1 MNPSPLKRFVS
12 VMIVGGFSVV
22 AASATAVAGE
32 PYGIKPASIEAVQ
45 AQPVA
50 AASTTPVA
58 VLPAAAERDT
68 NIDVPEPA
76 SMLLLG
82 TGLVG
87 LAGIVRRR
95 LVPRT

>member
-1 MNPSPLKRFVS
+1 MNPCPLKRFVS
-12 VMIVGGFSVV
+12 VMFAVGFSVV
-22 AASATAVAGE
+22 ACATTAFAGE
-32 PYGIKPASIEAVQ
+32 PYGIKPASVEVVQ
-45 AQPVA
+45 AQP

-95 LVPRT
+95 LVPRA